1 MTRPVSMPLHR
12 RVLLVTAGF
21 ALAGCSTVGK
31 LTESIV
37 SMGASL
43 VGRDKPVPKPPL
55 WQSVTVVASSD
66 VNQDSPV
73 AVDLVFVRDPA
84 LLEVLNTTP
93 AAKWFATRTD
103 LQRAF
108 PEGMGVVSLEV
119 VPGQILRLTDHAR
132 IHQLALA
139 VLAFAGYPPPGE
151 HRLRLKSAPGN
162 YLLQLGPKGFLGA
175 EVSASPAAK

>member
-1 MTRPVSMPLHR
+1 VYR
-12 RVLLVTAGF
+12 RALLAAAGLGLTA
-21 ALAGCSTVGK
+21 CSTVGK

-37 SMGASL
+37 SLGGSL
-43 VGRDKPVPKPPL
+43 VGLDKPHPKPQL
-55 WQSVTVVASSD
+55 WKSVTVVASSD
-66 VNQDSPV
+66 ANQDSPV

-108 PEGMGVVSLEV
+108 PEGVGVVSLEV
-119 VPGQILRLTDHAR
+119 VPGQTLRLTDSAR
-132 IHQLALA
+132 IHQLALV
-139 VLAFAGYPPPGE
+139 VLAYASYPPPGE
-151 HRLRLKSAPGN
+151 HRLRLQPVPGN

-175 EVSASPAAK
+175 EAPAPAAK

>member
-1 MTRPVSMPLHR
+1 MNCLTSGPVRR
-12 RVLLVTAGF
+12 RVLVVLAGLG
-21 ALAGCSTVGK
+21 LAGCSSLGK

-43 VGRDKPVPKPPL
+43 VGRDKPHPKPPL
-55 WQSVTVVASSD
+55 WKSVTVVASSD
-66 VNQDSPV
+66 ANQDSPV

-93 AAKWFATRTD
+93 AAKWFATRAD

-108 PEGMGVVSLEV
+108 PEGVGVVSLEV
-119 VPGQILRLTDHAR
+119 VPGQTLRLTDHAR

-151 HRLRLKSAPGN
+151 HRLRLQPAPGN
-162 YLLQLGPKGFLGA
+162 YLLQLGPKGFLGTEPPA
-175 EVSASPAAK
+175 PAAK